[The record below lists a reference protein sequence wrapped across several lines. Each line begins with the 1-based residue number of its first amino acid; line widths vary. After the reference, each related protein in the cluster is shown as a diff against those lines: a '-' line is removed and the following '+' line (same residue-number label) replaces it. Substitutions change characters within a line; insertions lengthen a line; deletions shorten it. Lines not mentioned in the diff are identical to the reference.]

1 MHLRN
6 RAFQV
11 RANIDKQR
19 KLEIVLRQL
28 TGDHLTAQ
36 QRQLICQAVGC
47 REQYSIQLRQ
57 GSKPP
62 SDIAVAEEGRTII
75 RQIFGD
81 TEGETDGPT
90 AVLIRTP
97 VQGGM
102 SNKIYIYLPTPREEN
117 GDDTQQKES
126 SDQ

>member
-1 MHLRN
+1 M
-6 RAFQV
+6 